1 MADGSRRNAGCNLW
15 LALAALFT
23 VANFAYW
30 AMFSINAYNTFHDYA
45 DLGTFA
51 YDMYYH
57 IHYPNIVWGLQY
69 LVYGNHVAP
78 DLILMVPLY
87 AVFQSPLTLL
97 FIQAAVLS
105 VTGFVLFLVARD
117 LLKDGRMALL
127 LAFAYFLNPGIH
139 GMLMFDFHAE
149 SLIVLFYILTFYF
162 YMRKELRMMVVSLLF
177 LLGSME
183 VAPFLALTLGLG
195 LALYEMLHTKDR
207 QIRKENMRFALII
220 IALSLVVLLA
230 YNLIVARLTSEYAYS
245 YTGLPL
251 SARVLS
257 INTGELNDLIGVLK
271 GSRPLVNVAYGTQG
285 QYIVISLA
293 IVFLGFGVASLLD
306 PLTSIVLTAPWL
318 VEALVFGISWFTY
331 TWNQYFG
338 FALGGAIVATL
349 LSMKRLMELR
359 KLRAFFRAV
368 FSGSIVVVVALLT
381 VMAPLLIRSPN
392 TNNVSQ
398 SFLFQVNSTQEKYY
412 SELNYIISK
421 IPANA
426 SLIGTILYDASPLRK
441 KVF

>member
-1 MADGSRRNAGCNLW
+1 MPRNSEKYKSGWDLW
-15 LALAALFT
+15 LALTVLFT

-30 AMFSINAYNTFHDYA
+30 AMFSINAYNTFHEYS

-117 LLKDGRMALL
+117 LLKDSRMALL

-183 VAPFLALTLGLG
+183 VAPFPG
-195 LALYEMLHTKDR
+195 
-207 QIRKENMRFALII
+207 
-220 IALSLVVLLA
+220 
-230 YNLIVARLTSEYAYS
+230 
-245 YTGLPL
+245 
-251 SARVLS
+251 
-257 INTGELNDLIGVLK
+257 
-271 GSRPLVNVAYGTQG
+271 
-285 QYIVISLA
+285 
-293 IVFLGFGVASLLD
+293 
-306 PLTSIVLTAPWL
+306 
-318 VEALVFGISWFTY
+318 
-331 TWNQYFG
+331 
-338 FALGGAIVATL
+338 GGARFGAH
-349 LSMKRLMELR
+349 
-359 KLRAFFRAV
+359 
-368 FSGSIVVVVALLT
+368 T
-381 VMAPLLIRSPN
+381 VR
-392 TNNVSQ
+392 
-398 SFLFQVNSTQEKYY
+398 
-412 SELNYIISK
+412 
-421 IPANA
+421 
-426 SLIGTILYDASPLRK
+426 DAAHQR
-441 KVF
+441 